1 LDIDIEAKKSSNE
14 NNNIIFEEF
23 LKSKVGEIDKLYS
36 TLQDKSISIADL
48 KLQKQRRSLYTSTV
62 NEIIN

>member
-1 LDIDIEAKKSSNE
+1 MDIEAEKSSNE

>member
-1 LDIDIEAKKSSNE
+1 MDIEAEKSSNE

-36 TLQDKSISIADL
+36 TLQDKSISIVDL